1 LALTVGAAGAQ
12 DVLLSRSELFLAEF
26 SRFKNSPTIETDAR
40 ERRRRELAEHSRLK
54 PLLQMVP
61 IKAISLFLVSML
73 LLTACSAQNPDEP
86 ENPPFDES
94 SITNVWHKAK
104 LRGVAFRAIGQEPG
118 WLLEITNGTEIM
130 LSTDYGQNINSYPYV
145 DPIVYQEQRRTLY
158 IITDEEIE
166 FEILGQPCQD
176 VMSGE
181 EFAVS
186 VTIRISD
193 KELKGCGRALY

>member
-1 LALTVGAAGAQ
+1 MSV
-12 DVLLSRSELFLAEF
+12 
-26 SRFKNSPTIETDAR
+26 
-40 ERRRRELAEHSRLK
+40 
-54 PLLQMVP
+54 
-61 IKAISLFLVSML
+61 KAISLFLVSVL
-73 LLTACSAQNPDEP
+73 LLAACSPQEADK
-86 ENPPFDES
+86 PPFDEA

-118 WLLEITNGTEIM
+118 WLLEITDGTEIM
-130 LSTDYGQNINSYPYV
+130 LSTDYGQNVNSYAYV
-145 DPIVYQEQRRTLY
+145 DPVIYQEQRRTLY

-166 FEILGQPCQD
+166 IEILGQPCQD